1 MLLYSF
7 EWRRGLSSAPS
18 SCPSWASCA
27 WTEYTV
33 WYGPIQF
40 KEALQGNK
48 EKTASGHSHSD
59 LMKNKRNK
67 DVAKTGRTR
76 RETRLKA
83 EYLGG
88 LWIRPKA
95 DVNGG
100 VV

>member
-40 KEALQGNK
+40 KEALQHNK

-59 LMKNKRNK
+59 LMKNKSQEEQSCSK
-67 DVAKTGRTR
+67 DRPNEKGN
-76 RETRLKA
+76 KA
-83 EYLGG
+83 EGRIFGRALDSSQG
-88 LWIRPKA
+88 
-95 DVNGG
+95 
-100 VV
+100 